1 MSAIVVN
8 GELVHYEVLG
18 RGRPVVLLHGMLGSW
33 RYWVPLLQR
42 LQQSYR
48 LYAIDLFGFGDSA
61 RNPDHFTLERQVD
74 LVKAV
79 MDELG
84 LPKAAFIGHGL
95 GALVATEFA
104 RRYPDHAAR
113 LMLVNAPLFDPG
125 GLDQRV
131 PVMPAL
137 IVIKPS
143 EVLPRPPVPTSAAS
157 ASGASGA
164 MRAALAEA
172 ARARHAGSAIAVK
185 SAPGAVLTAEVPA
198 PVVAAPTTPVPPSPS
213 PVAEPARH
221 NDLAPILDLP
231 LETLLGRCYR
241 RSDETYARLLVDVAR
256 ADARAPAILGR
267 GYDSGALLDTLR
279 LLPMPIAAV
288 HGVDDTVFP
297 PPPEEVWSYLTARP
311 ERAFLPILLPG
322 VRHFPMLEDERF
334 YRVVSDFLE
343 TADISKIELRE
354 RWRRRTR

>member
-18 RGRPVVLLHGMLGSW
+18 RGRPVILLHGMLGSW

-61 RNPDHFTLERQVD
+61 RNPDHFTLERQVE
-74 LVKAV
+74 LVKTV
-79 MDELG
+79 MDDLG

-95 GALVATEFA
+95 GALVAAEFA
-104 RRYPDHAAR
+104 RRHPDHAAR
-113 LMLVNAPLFDPG
+113 LMLVSAPLFDPG
-125 GLDQRV
+125 GLEGRV
-131 PVMPAL
+131 PVMAAPA
-137 IVIKPS
+137 VT
-143 EVLPRPPVPTSAAS
+143 RPPAPRTKPPAPVSAVPGPGAS
-157 ASGASGA
+157 AA

-172 ARARHAGSAIAVK
+172 ARARHPGSAAGLK
-185 SAPGAVLTAEVPA
+185 PATSPVLTAEAPVPGPPA
-198 PVVAAPTTPVPPSPS
+198 PIAAAPGPA

-221 NDLAPILDLP
+221 NDLAPILGLP

-241 RSDETYARLLVDVAR
+241 RSDETYAKLLVDVAK

-267 GYDSGALLDTLR
+267 DYDSGALLDALR

-288 HGVDDTVFP
+288 HGADDAIFP
-297 PPPEEVWSYLTARP
+297 PPPEEVWAYLTAEP

-334 YRVVSDFLE
+334 YRVASDFLE
-343 TADISKIELRE
+343 AADISKIELRE

>member
-48 LYAIDLFGFGDSA
+48 LYALDLFGFGDSA
-61 RNPDHFTLERQVD
+61 RNPAHFTLERQME

-95 GALVATEFA
+95 GALVAAEFA
-104 RRYPDHAAR
+104 RRHPAHAAR
-113 LMLVNAPLFDPG
+113 LLLVSAPLFDPG
-125 GLDQRV
+125 DLERRV
-131 PVMPAL
+131 PVAPAA
-137 IVIKPS
+137 PA
-143 EVLPRPPVPTSAAS
+143 PPAPVAPPPAAAKAPVNGSSAGAS
-157 ASGASGA
+157 AA
-164 MRAALAEA
+164 MRAALAES
-172 ARARHAGSAIAVK
+172 ARARRPGSAAEDLKPAASPVLVAE
-185 SAPGAVLTAEVPA
+185 APAPA
-198 PVVAAPTTPVPPSPS
+198 PVPTTP
-213 PVAEPARH
+213 EPAAAPAPARASE
-221 NDLAPILDLP
+221 LAPILGQS
-231 LETLLGRCYR
+231 LETLLGRCFR
-241 RSDETYARLLVDVAR
+241 RSDDNYAKLMVDVAK
-256 ADARAPAILGR
+256 ADARAPALLGAD
-267 GYDSGALLDTLR
+267 YDGGALLDTLR

-288 HGVDDTVFP
+288 HGADDALFP
-297 PPPEEVWSYLTARP
+297 PPPEAVWAYLTADP
-311 ERAFLPILLPG
+311 DRAFVPILLPG

-334 YRVVSDFLE
+334 YRVAGDFLE
-343 TADISKIELRE
+343 AADITKIELRE

>member
-61 RNPDHFTLERQVD
+61 RNPEHFTLEKQVE
-74 LVKAV
+74 LVQAF

-84 LPKAAFIGHGL
+84 LPKAAFFGHGL
-95 GALVATEFA
+95 GALVAAEFA
-104 RRYPDHAAR
+104 RRHPDHAAR
-113 LMLVNAPLFDPG
+113 LLLVSAPLFDTG
-125 GLDQRV
+125 DLERRV
-131 PVMPAL
+131 PVAPVTVTPAPAAPPP
-137 IVIKPS
+137 KPP
-143 EVLPRPPVPTSAAS
+143 EPRPANGAGPGAS
-157 ASGASGA
+157 AA

-172 ARARHAGSAIAVK
+172 TRARRSGSADAAK
-185 SAPGAVLTAEVPA
+185 SAPSPVLVAEAPAPAVPATPEPAPAGLTA
-198 PVVAAPTTPVPPSPS
+198 
-213 PVAEPARH
+213 AEPVRH
-221 NDLAPILDLP
+221 NDLEPIVSQP
-231 LETLLGRCYR
+231 LEALLGRCYR
-241 RSDETYARLLVDVAR
+241 RSDETYAKLMVDVAK
-256 ADARAPAILGR
+256 ADPRAPILMSGD
-267 GYDSGALLDTLR
+267 YDSGALLDSLR
-279 LLPMPIAAV
+279 LLSMPIAAV
-288 HGVDDTVFP
+288 HGNEDSVFP
-297 PPPEEVWSYLTARP
+297 PPPEDVWHYLTADP

-334 YRVVSDFLE
+334 YRVASDFLE
-343 TADISKIELRE
+343 AADISKIEIRE